1 MSESIDVLQNGV
13 SQSSKRAL
21 RNPWVLGWL
30 ALVAVVLGV
39 NIFMISMAFVTNP
52 GLVSKDYYEKGRSY
66 ERTVQQRIATRTALG
81 WELALETPERIVMQR
96 PAAFRLH
103 VADKVGLPLAKADV
117 TVHAYRPSD
126 ANADFATPLAEASA
140 GQYVGDLQFPLK
152 GKWDLIV
159 EVKQGEHSYQIAR
172 NVFVDAN

>member
-39 NIFMISMAFVTNP
+39 NIFMITLAFVTNP

-66 ERTVQQRIATRTALG
+66 ERTVQSRMAARSALG
-81 WELALETPERIVMQR
+81 WDLALEAPGQIVLQR

-103 VADKVGLPLAKADV
+103 VADKVGLPLGGAEV
-117 TVHAYRPSD
+117 TMRAFRPSD
-126 ANADFATPLAEASA
+126 ADADFVMPLAEVTA

-152 GKWDLIV
+152 GVWDLIV
-159 EVKQGEHSYQIAR
+159 EVRQGENSYEIAR
-172 NVFVDAN
+172 RVSVLAD

>member
-1 MSESIDVLQNGV
+1 MSESIDVLHKGI

-39 NIFMISMAFVTNP
+39 NIFMISMAFTTSP
-52 GLVSKDYYEKGRSY
+52 GLVAKDYYEKGRSY
-66 ERTVQQRIATRTALG
+66 ERTVQQRIASRTALG
-81 WELALETPERIVMQR
+81 WELALDVPERIVLQR
-96 PAAFRLH
+96 PAAFRLQ
-103 VADKVGLPLAKADV
+103 VADKVGLPLAGANV
-117 TVHAYRPSD
+117 TVHAFRPSD
-126 ANADFATPLAEASA
+126 ADADFAMPLAEVT
-140 GQYVGDLQFPLK
+140 GGHYVGDLQFALK
-152 GKWDLIV
+152 GKWDLLV

>member
-1 MSESIDVLQNGV
+1 MSESIDVLQNGI

-30 ALVAVVLGV
+30 ALVVVVLAV
-39 NIFMISMAFVTNP
+39 NIFMISMAFITNP

-66 ERTVQQRIATRTALG
+66 ERTVQQRIAMRTALG
-81 WELALETPERIVMQR
+81 WDLAFETPERIVMQQ

-103 VADKVGLPLAKADV
+103 VADKVGLPLAHANV
-117 TVHAYRPSD
+117 MVYAYRPSD
-126 ANADFATPLAEASA
+126 AAADFSMPLAEV
-140 GQYVGDLQFPLK
+140 GPGHYVGDLQFPLK

-172 NVFVDAN
+172 NVFVDAH